1 MLSNQMYEVLSY
13 LPRNHTPM
21 LYEELVQV
29 CQLSEDEIMSNLNE
43 TVYPEWNY
51 VRTSK
56 GFRVGSKLSLTE
68 GGLVAIENYEQAIF
82 NQRTMNKSL
91 WVSIAAAVAAVASA
105 LSAVIPLIT
114 S

>member
-1 MLSNQMYEVLSY
+1 MLSKQMYEVLSY

-21 LYEELVQV
+21 LYEELVQAS
-29 CQLSEDEIMSNLNE
+29 QLSEDEILLNLNE

-56 GFRVGSKLSLTE
+56 GFRAGSELSLTE

-82 NQRTMNKSL
+82 NQRTMSKSL
-91 WVSIAAAVAAVASA
+91 RASIAAAVAAVASA
-105 LSAVIPLIT
+105 LFALYH
-114 S
+114 